1 MPFDYEDLKK
11 KELQK
16 INAAKVRLAAISAKQ
31 RKADAREKIQLGG
44 LLKIASEV
52 TGVQADP
59 ATVLGGLLYV
69 FRAIAKPE
77 KAAMVADWTSAGQKE
92 LTVRQEARDKKKK
105 PAAVADPIQKVAA
118 SSPESAPQG

>member
-1 MPFDYEDLKK
+1 MAIDYEALKK
-11 KELQK
+11 TQLQK
-16 INAAKVRLAAISAKQ
+16 INAAKSKMAKISEKQ

-44 LLKIASEV
+44 LLKIASAV

-92 LTVRQEARDKKKK
+92 LTARQEDRDKKKK
-105 PAAVADPIQKVAA
+105 PTTSAAPVETV
-118 SSPESAPQG
+118 